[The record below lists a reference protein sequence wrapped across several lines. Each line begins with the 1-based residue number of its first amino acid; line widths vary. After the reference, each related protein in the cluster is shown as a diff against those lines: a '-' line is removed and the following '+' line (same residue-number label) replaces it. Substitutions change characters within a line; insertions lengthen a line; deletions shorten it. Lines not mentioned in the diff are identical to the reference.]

1 MISVADVLRSISDK
15 KSLELFRIV
24 VLTNSQ
30 PDAAAD
36 VLITKTNLTRR
47 QYYSR
52 MSKLTKAGLIKRK
65 NGIHNLTIFGKVVY
79 NTQLKIE
86 NAVNNYWKLKA
97 IDSLEDSTL
106 SPTERKKLIDN
117 LLDNQE
123 IKDILVSPDKSKN
136 ENKLESDQRSLVVTD
151 NVRHSFIDGF

>member
-30 PDAAAD
+30 PDTAAD

-65 NGIHNLTIFGKVVY
+65 NGIHNLTALGKVVY

-123 IKDILVSPDKSKN
+123 IKDILVSPDKSNN

-151 NVRHSFIDGF
+151 KVRHSFIDGF

>member
-79 NTQLKIE
+79 NTQMKIE

-123 IKDILVSPDKSKN
+123 IKDILVSPDKSNN

-151 NVRHSFIDGF
+151 KVRHSFIDGF

>member
-1 MISVADVLRSISDK
+1 MISVADVLRLISDK

-79 NTQLKIE
+79 NTQMKIE

-123 IKDILVSPDKSKN
+123 IKDILVSPDKSNN

-151 NVRHSFIDGF
+151 KVRHSFIDGF

>member
-1 MISVADVLRSISDK
+1 MISVADVLRLISDK

-24 VLTNSQ
+24 VLTNSE

-52 MSKLTKAGLIKRK
+52 MYKLIKTGLIKRR
-65 NGIHNLTIFGKVVY
+65 NGRHTLTAYGRVIY
-79 NTQLKIE
+79 DTQIKIE
-86 NAVNNYWKLKA
+86 NAVNNYWNLQA

-123 IKDILVSPDKSKN
+123 IKDILVSPDKSNN

-151 NVRHSFIDGF
+151 KVRHSFIDGF

>member
-1 MISVADVLRSISDK
+1 MISVANVLRSISDK

-79 NTQLKIE
+79 NTQMKIE

-123 IKDILVSPDKSKN
+123 IKDILVSPDKSNN

-151 NVRHSFIDGF
+151 KVRHSFIDGF